1 MRNLLYQCSGLGT
14 WKSLFH
20 SWSFFSSQNS
30 LFLALRPENP
40 TCFNSSTVDFP
51 VLETQ
56 TCWSEPILW
65 VRDILYH
72 YSGLGSWK
80 RFFCLWLFFSS
91 QKSHFFLTLDFKTP
105 FFFLKFVYSRI
116 SNARGP
122 NLLKRANIVSAELFV
137 PLQWTWNMKEFL
149 LFLTFFQQPKFPF
162 SIPKTLKRHFSIR
175 LQKIG

>member
-1 MRNLLYQCSGLGT
+1 MLEVQSCWSESILWVQNFLYIYSGLGTWKSLIHSWSFFSSQNSLFLALRPENAIFFTASTVDFPTLEDQTWWSEPLLWVRNLLYQCSGLGT

-80 RFFCLWLFFSS
+80 RFFCLWLFFNS
-91 QKSHFFLTLDFKTP
+91 QKFHFF
-105 FFFLKFVYSRI
+105 
-116 SNARGP
+116 
-122 NLLKRANIVSAELFV
+122 
-137 PLQWTWNMKEFL
+137 
-149 LFLTFFQQPKFPF
+149 
-162 SIPKTLKRHFSIR
+162 
-175 LQKIG
+175 